1 LELDDDMPRVP
12 PTTLSDLGDL
22 GSPTDFGD
30 LVLLLLVDDAAAAA
44 VEDDGVGR
52 HIVVKR
58 YMFRYF

>member
-44 VEDDGVGR
+44 LCTYYADKSHHD
-52 HIVVKR
+52 
-58 YMFRYF
+58 